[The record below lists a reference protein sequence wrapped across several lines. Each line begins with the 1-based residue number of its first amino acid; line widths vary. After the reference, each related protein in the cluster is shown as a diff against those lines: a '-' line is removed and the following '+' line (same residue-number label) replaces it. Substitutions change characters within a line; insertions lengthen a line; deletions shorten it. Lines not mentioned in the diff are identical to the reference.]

1 MHNLIPGGDL
11 IEERPGRVNDINNVL
26 SEYLFPEEFG

>member
-1 MHNLIPGGDL
+1 MHNLIPRGDL
-11 IEERPGRVNDINNVL
+11 IEERPWIVNDINNVL